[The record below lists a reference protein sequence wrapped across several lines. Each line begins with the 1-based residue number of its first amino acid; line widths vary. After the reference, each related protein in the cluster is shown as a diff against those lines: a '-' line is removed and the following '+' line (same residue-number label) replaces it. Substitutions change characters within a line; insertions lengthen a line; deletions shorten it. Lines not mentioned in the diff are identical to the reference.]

1 MLQAYPQNYL
11 YLGISSPLIL
21 SLFVITLI
29 KLMKNSTQR
38 NLFVKLFLLAVFIVI
53 LYNYIIKRVAH
64 NKLWVWQTSG
74 WVLACL
80 PLLTVVYM
88 AYYYV
93 THDKCLNSV
102 HSVFSECLPLKQQH
116 MYGNIVRRL
125 S

>member
-1 MLQAYPQNYL
+1 
-11 YLGISSPLIL
+11 
-21 SLFVITLI
+21 
-29 KLMKNSTQR
+29 MKSSTQR
-38 NLFVKLFLLAVFIVI
+38 NLFVKLFLLAVLIVVVYNWFIKWVVSK
-53 LYNYIIKRVAH
+53 NY
-64 NKLWVWQTSG
+64 QTTG
-74 WVLACL
+74 WVLACI
-80 PLLTVVYM
+80 PLLTVVFM